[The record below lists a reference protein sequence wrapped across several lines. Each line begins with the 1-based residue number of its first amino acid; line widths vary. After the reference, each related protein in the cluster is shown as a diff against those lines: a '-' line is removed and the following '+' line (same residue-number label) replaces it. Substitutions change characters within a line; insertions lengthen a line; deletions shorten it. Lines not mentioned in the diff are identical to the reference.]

1 MLTRSASLT
10 PFESRWLAET
20 VRRHEER
27 HGALEDA
34 AAVAATRALPPDL
47 EPRILRR
54 AELVGEREGWRDAL
68 LRWRARA
75 RLVLGLLALLVAILG
90 FGAAAGVLGDGSRP
104 VNVVWALGGLLGVH
118 LASLTL
124 WLGAMLFAGHASGG
138 ALHSGGVPGRLWL
151 RLVSMLDR
159 SPQAAELPLAL
170 AGLLGRGRAAAW
182 GIGAVSHGLWALA
195 LAGAAAGLLLLF
207 ATRRY
212 GFVWETT
219 ILPAAAF
226 TSLTSALGVL
236 PAQIGF
242 PVPDAAL
249 VTASGNAVMM
259 DEGGRHAWAGWLL
272 GCVLAYGVLPRL
284 LLTLGCVL
292 LWRHATASITLD
304 LTRPGYARLR
314 ARLLP
319 DNERIGVRDA
329 APETMPR
336 PGRRGV
342 HPDAGE
348 GRALL
353 ALELGEDLRWPPSFV
368 DAVSALIAAT
378 EPAGQGTSS
387 APRPGA
393 ASESAIATARL
404 DSREQRRAALGYLA
418 AHPPRRLLVAVDPR
432 QTPDRGSL
440 GLIAQLADH
449 AVDTCVWA
457 LAAPGAEAGAASER
471 LRLWREGL
479 ANLGFGDDVVI
490 TAAADAR
497 DWLENLR

>member
-1 MLTRSASLT
+1 M
-10 PFESRWLAET
+10 
-20 VRRHEER
+20 RRHEER

-34 AAVAATRALPPDL
+34 AAVAVAREEPPEL
-47 EPRILRR
+47 EARILCR

-118 LASLTL
+118 LASLAL
-124 WLGAMLFAGHASGG
+124 WLGAMLFAGQASGG

-151 RLVSMLDR
+151 RLVTLLDR

-170 AGLLGRGRAAAW
+170 GGLLGRSRAAAW

-226 TSLTSALGVL
+226 TALTSALGML
-236 PAQIGF
+236 PAQLGF

-249 VTASGNAVMM
+249 VASSGNAVMM

-292 LWRHATASITLD
+292 LWRHATGRITLD
-304 LTRPGYARLR
+304 LTRPG
-314 ARLLP
+314 
-319 DNERIGVRDA
+319 
-329 APETMPR
+329 
-336 PGRRGV
+336 
-342 HPDAGE
+342 
-348 GRALL
+348 
-353 ALELGEDLRWPPSFV
+353 
-368 DAVSALIAAT
+368 
-378 EPAGQGTSS
+378 
-387 APRPGA
+387 
-393 ASESAIATARL
+393 
-404 DSREQRRAALGYLA
+404 
-418 AHPPRRLLVAVDPR
+418 
-432 QTPDRGSL
+432 
-440 GLIAQLADH
+440 
-449 AVDTCVWA
+449 
-457 LAAPGAEAGAASER
+457 
-471 LRLWREGL
+471 
-479 ANLGFGDDVVI
+479 
-490 TAAADAR
+490 
-497 DWLENLR
+497 